1 MKEYHFPLVTDE
13 YRIAFLQATEPL
25 CADVQRLILFQTI
38 FGFFAP
44 KPYPGVN
51 SKLIEAVNECGEKR
65 YIEMEVERNYQQ
77 ERQRDLE
84 ILLTK
89 CKRLL
94 SFVERTD
101 DLQVFDKMAR
111 FVVKV
116 RQAKYRGDDI
126 QGLFREFE
134 EIEKN
139 TKRSSK
145 SFRNLSNMVMMMG

>member
-1 MKEYHFPLVTDE
+1 MSN
-13 YRIAFLQATEPL
+13 
-25 CADVQRLILFQTI
+25 LFQTI
-38 FGFFAP
+38 FGFFAS
-44 KPYPGVN
+44 KSDPGVN

-101 DLQVFDKMAR
+101 DLQVFDKMAH

-145 SFRNLSNMVMMMG
+145 SFRNLSKMVMMMG

>member
-1 MKEYHFPLVTDE
+1 MSN
-13 YRIAFLQATEPL
+13 
-25 CADVQRLILFQTI
+25 LFQTVLN
-38 FGFFAP
+38 FFAP
-44 KPYPGVN
+44 RPESSVN
-51 SKLIEAVNECGEKR
+51 SKIIEAVNDCGEKR
-65 YIEMEVERNYQQ
+65 YIEIEVERNYQQ

-101 DLQVFDKMAR
+101 DLQVFDKMAH

-139 TKRSSK
+139 IKRSSK
-145 SFRNLSNMVMMMG
+145 SFRNLSNVMMR

>member
-1 MKEYHFPLVTDE
+1 MPFGFLHS
-13 YRIAFLQATEPL
+13 IA
-25 CADVQRLILFQTI
+25 D
-38 FGFFAP
+38 FFAP
-44 KPYPGVN
+44 KPVSN
-51 SKLIEAVNECGEKR
+51 IIEAVNDCGEKR
-65 YIEMEVERNYQQ
+65 YIEIEAERNYQQ

-101 DLQVFDKMAR
+101 DLQVFEKMAS

-126 QGLFREFE
+126 QGLFHEFE
-134 EIEKN
+134 TIEKSV
-139 TKRSSK
+139 KKSSK
-145 SFRNLSNMVMMMG
+145 SFKNLSHAMMMG